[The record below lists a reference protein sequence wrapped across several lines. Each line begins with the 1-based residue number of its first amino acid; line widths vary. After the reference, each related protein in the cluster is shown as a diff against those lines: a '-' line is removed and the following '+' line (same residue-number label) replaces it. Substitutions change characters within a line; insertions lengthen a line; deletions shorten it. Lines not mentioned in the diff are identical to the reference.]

1 MQITIYTQPNC
12 PYCDAAKTLLD
23 WNGVS
28 FVEIDITDTSKHL
41 HEHEVL
47 LKNSPL
53 PQIFINDEH
62 IGNYQQLVEYISQGK
77 LYKGVKHE

>member
-23 WNGVS
+23 WNEIS
-28 FVEIDITDTSKHL
+28 YVEIDVTDTSKRPNNHAEL
-41 HEHEVL
+41 FE
-47 LKNSPL
+47 NSPL

-62 IGNYQQLVEYISQGK
+62 IGTYQQLVEFISQGK
-77 LYKGVKHE
+77 HNSEI